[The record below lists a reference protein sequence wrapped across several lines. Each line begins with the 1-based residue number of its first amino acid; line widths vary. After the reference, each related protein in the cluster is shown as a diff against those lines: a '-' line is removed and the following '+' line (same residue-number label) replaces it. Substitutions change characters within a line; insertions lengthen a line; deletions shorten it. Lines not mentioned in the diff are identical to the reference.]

1 MTRCGR
7 RAGHRIVSLPT
18 ALQFLLS
25 GSIDT
30 RAEEEE
36 ADCCTAVCRVW
47 LNVGTCY
54 CQDSF
59 VFLLLSC
66 LSVRTLGVHHI
77 FG

>member
-1 MTRCGR
+1 MTPCGR
-7 RAGHRIVSLPT
+7 RVGHRIVSLPT

-25 GSIDT
+25 ESIDT
-30 RAEEEE
+30 RAEGE
-36 ADCCTAVCRVW
+36 ADCCTAVPSVV
-47 LNVGTCY
+47 LNEGTCY

-66 LSVRTLGVHHI
+66 PSVRILGVHHL